1 MIRMGKESKLV
12 PAKVIEKAVEF
23 FGPSGVGMSV
33 LEQSDCF
40 ARFEGAGGYVF
51 AQAAD
56 IGDGD
61 GSNVE
66 IEGREWEYQ
75 IRQFMGE
82 I

>member
-12 PAKVIEKAVEF
+12 PPKVIEKAVAF

-33 LEQSDCF
+33 LEQSDCC

-51 AQAAD
+51 AHAAEL
-56 IGDGD
+56 GDGD

-75 IRQFMGE
+75 IKQFMAE